1 VELHVDKR
9 IRYRHGRNDHDVHE
23 DGENNNLSVEANQSV
38 VFGEPVGNE
47 VESDGTQKEPVESK
61 VDNQVE
67 GLFDS
72 IPIRVNIAV
81 LLTNLQTRWNPN
93 IKNGNVDDCN
103 ENSRTD
109 HDGTGSSSVGY
120 DDANSVDDDLKQQL
134 NLDAPK
140 EED

>member
-1 VELHVDKR
+1 MHKLGGSHSSNLYGAVKR
-9 IRYRHGRNDHDVHE
+9 DI
-23 DGENNNLSVEANQSV
+23 
-38 VFGEPVGNE
+38 
-47 VESDGTQKEPVESK
+47 
-61 VDNQVE
+61 
-67 GLFDS
+67 
-72 IPIRVNIAV
+72 V

-140 EED
+140 EDYTMSDYWNPGNLWSGSSAMRLTD

>member
-1 VELHVDKR
+1 MLDEVGEWVELHVDKR

-103 ENSRTD
+103 EKAVLIMMARDRLLSGMMTRIRLMTI
-109 HDGTGSSSVGY
+109 
-120 DDANSVDDDLKQQL
+120 
-134 NLDAPK
+134 
-140 EED
+140 